1 MTDRENNLGVRV
13 GDSIVHC
20 NRIFTIVNIGCE
32 EQVEGMVLS
41 IRAFDPD
48 MATREQEKAIKVE
61 QTHNQVVDMLRK
73 ITGEGGPLGSVGFN
87 IGG

>member
-1 MTDRENNLGVRV
+1 MNSREDNLGIRV
-13 GDSIVHC
+13 GDSIIHC

-41 IRAFDPD
+41 LRAFDPD

-61 QTHNQVVDMLRK
+61 QTQNQVVDMLKK
-73 ITGEGGPLGSVGFN
+73 ITGEGGALGNAGFN